1 MDRKACVAGKFY
13 EEDPGELMRELD
25 RLWPRPAPTVIP
37 CLGAMVPHAGYVYS
51 GGVAAQ
57 VYARLPQAKVYI
69 LLGPNHTG
77 RGPAVAV
84 AGEGHW
90 ETPLGPVRVND
101 VWAHEFLNRCPDAER
116 DDRAH
121 RQEHALEVQ
130 LPFLQ
135 KSGNDFSVIC
145 ITLGTWN
152 MRVLASVGAALAQTL
167 RALPDPAIL
176 LASSDMNHF
185 KDLETTR
192 RLDRL
197 ALERVEALDPEGLME
212 VVAREDI
219 SMCGAGPVAAMLV
232 AARALGAKSLKFL
245 VRENTSGMRS
255 ASSGARVL
263 GESAVR
269 MNSSCSRQVKGVD
282 G

>member
-1 MDRKACVAGKFY
+1 MICKKGALFNMERKARVAGKFY
-13 EEDPGELMRELD
+13 PEDPGELLRELES
-25 RLWPRPAPTVIP
+25 LWPKPAPALIP
-37 CLGAMVPHAGYVYS
+37 CLGALVPHAGYVYS
-51 GGVAAQ
+51 GKVAAQ
-57 VYARLPQAKVYI
+57 VYARLPQHPVYV

-77 RGPAVAV
+77 RGAAVAV

-90 ETPLGPVRVND
+90 ETPLGPVRINGS
-101 VWAHEFLNRCPDAER
+101 WAHEFLSRCPDATW

-121 RQEHALEVQ
+121 QDEHALEVQ

-135 KSGNDFSVIC
+135 KSGHEFSVLC

-152 MRVLASVGAALAQTL
+152 LRVLAGVGQALSQIMLASPGQ
-167 RALPDPAIL
+167 ALL

-185 KDLETTR
+185 EDVETTR

-219 SMCGAGPVAAMLV
+219 SMCGAGPAAAMLV
-232 AARALGAKSLKFL
+232 AARALGARHTER
-245 VRENTSGMRS
+245 VAYATS
-255 ASSGARVL
+255 AEVSGDTRRVV
-263 GESAVR
+263 GYA
-269 MNSSCSRQVKGVD
+269 GVIVH
-282 G
+282 